1 MEVSFD
7 SSLDG
12 DGEESDAS
20 EEMWDNKE
28 EVTSSFIAKGKSKEP
43 GMLTT
48 HDMRFKVLKE
58 TGKM

>member
-20 EEMWDNKE
+20 EEMWDNIE
-28 EVTSSFIAKGKSKEP
+28 EVTSSFIAKGKSNKNL
-43 GMLTT
+43 GCSQRMI
-48 HDMRFKVLKE
+48 
-58 TGKM
+58 